1 MFMYIHTH
9 LIYKFKYLYHKS
21 YLFARTVAPHGT
33 ALPHVKTAP
42 AIACRAGQWKVADG
56 TVAKPVGGA
65 KGGRAGLGFPEGGAP
80 SVK

>member
-1 MFMYIHTH
+1 M
-9 LIYKFKYLYHKS
+9 
-21 YLFARTVAPHGT
+21 APHAV

-65 KGGRAGLGFPEGGAP
+65 KGGRAGLGFPEEHLQSSEASRTEPSYGHGSKPTKVPYLGG
-80 SVK
+80 